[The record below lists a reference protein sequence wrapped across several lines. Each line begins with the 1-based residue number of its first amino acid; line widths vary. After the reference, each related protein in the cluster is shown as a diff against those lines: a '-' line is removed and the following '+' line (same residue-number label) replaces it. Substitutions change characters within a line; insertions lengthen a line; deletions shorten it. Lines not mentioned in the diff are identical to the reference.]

1 MVGKTRRRKY
11 QDSVSSLDTNQEEQN
26 WISKNIFLASLGIIT
41 NWPSIKLKQMYN
53 PCLTGEKERNK
64 KKIEKNK

>member
-1 MVGKTRRRKY
+1 MVGRTRRRKY
-11 QDSVSSLDTNQEEQN
+11 QDSVSPLDTNQEEQN

-41 NWPSIKLKQMYN
+41 NWPSIELKQIHN